1 MQNVLLCG
9 LIVFCS
15 FTLEVITGFGGTVIA
30 VSFVTALLGMHTG
43 VVALTFVAMVPQL
56 SVVIRNRRAIDW
68 KNYLIIVGIML
79 PFLFAGRLLQGAVD
93 SAVLKRILA
102 VFIILVS
109 AFRLIQYYRTSK
121 KGKEEEDGRK
131 TVSWYS
137 YLALVGAGLVHG
149 MFSSGGPLAIVY
161 ATTAI
166 REKDRFRTTLCLL
179 WVTLNTILSVTYIA
193 DGSVTGEI
201 LRTILIMVPFVI
213 AGVILGSL
221 AVSNVNGKIFTL
233 LVYICLLLTGIFMLI

>member
-1 MQNVLLCG
+1 MQNTLLCG

-56 SVVIRNRRAIDW
+56 SVVLRNRKAIDW
-68 KNYLIIVGIML
+68 KNYLVIVGIML
-79 PFLFAGRLLQGAVD
+79 PFLVLGRLLQGQVEP
-93 SAVLKRILA
+93 AVLKRILA

-109 AFRLIQYYRTSK
+109 VFRLVQYYRKSRNSGEE
-121 KGKEEEDGRK
+121 KGPKAVK
-131 TVSWYS
+131 WYA

-161 ATTAI
+161 ATTAV

-179 WVTLNTILSVTYIA
+179 WVTLNTFLCISYIA
-193 DGSVTGEI
+193 DGSVDGEI
-201 LRTILIMVPFVI
+201 LKTILIMVPFVI
-213 AGVILGSL
+213 AGLILGNL
-221 AVSNVNGKIFTL
+221 AVDKVSGKLFTL

>member
-56 SVVIRNRRAIDW
+56 SVVLRNRRSIDW
-68 KNYLIIVGIML
+68 NNYLIIVGIML

-109 AFRLIQYYRTSK
+109 AFRLIQYFRTGRK
-121 KGKEEEDGRK
+121 ADEEEEPK
-131 TVSWYS
+131 AVSWYS

-221 AVSNVNGKIFTL
+221 AVSKVNGKVFTL